1 MEVVAYLHNADL
13 LLEDEQGVAV
23 IGGSY
28 YVLSLGDRVFFV
40 SKLMHL
46 QRYIKFKFHLPVQ
59 NTVCCMKMK
68 FNSSLK
74 VVVNNYSTIFK
85 PQQYTKVEYHSF
97 IRTGNMGVAFFTS

>member
-23 IGGSY
+23 IGGSH
-28 YVLSLGDRVFFV
+28 YVLSLGDRVYLRQQIDAPAKIYKV
-40 SKLMHL
+40 KIS
-46 QRYIKFKFHLPVQ
+46 LPVQ
-59 NTVCCMKMK
+59 NIACCMKMK

-85 PQQYTKVEYHSF
+85 LRQYTKVEYHSF
-97 IRTGNMGVAFFTS
+97 IRTGNMSVAFFTS